1 MCLFPKKYLSSHR
14 SFLLRNDVDRAD
26 ITCAIVFDDYQWQAL
41 PIPSSPPRIE
51 IVHLFFL
58 KRATDIEHVIFRL
71 QVFIDEH
78 IYHTRQH

>member
-1 MCLFPKKYLSSHR
+1 MAGI
-14 SFLLRNDVDRAD
+14 AD
-26 ITCAIVFDDYQWQAL
+26 TIFF
-41 PIPSSPPRIE
+41 PRIE